1 MSKKIKL
8 LILIIMSMSV
18 YFIYNNTKDKT
29 INIISLGDSHTEG
42 ITSYGIKDYSYDDY
56 LKLFLKDHKI
66 NTNLEKYSSKDMTID
81 KMLFIIKNTNKIKKD
96 LRDSH
101 ILIINLGYN
110 DLLYKLISREKLENS
125 IYEIN
130 NDYHNLIKEIRKYY
144 HNQIIVIG
152 YSTNNIE
159 DYYQLKGITMLNN
172 VLKSNEEITY
182 IDTSS
187 LLKDD
192 KRYFSNPNS
201 NYPSNLAYMEISKK
215 IIKKLEKIRNI

>member
-29 INIISLGDSHTEG
+29 INIISLGDSHAEG

-66 NTNLEKYSSKDMTID
+66 NTNLEKYSSKDMSID

-130 NDYHNLIKEIRKYY
+130 RDYNNLIKEIRKYY

-159 DYYQLKGITMLNN
+159 DYYQVKGITMLNN

-182 IDTSS
+182 IDTVS

>member
-29 INIISLGDSHTEG
+29 INIISLGDSHAEG

-66 NTNLEKYSSKDMTID
+66 NTNLEKYSSKDMSID

-125 IYEIN
+125 IYEIYR
-130 NDYHNLIKEIRKYY
+130 DYNNLIKEIRKYY

-159 DYYQLKGITMLNN
+159 DYYQVKGITMLNN

-182 IDTSS
+182 IDTVS

>member
-29 INIISLGDSHTEG
+29 INIISLGDSHAEG

-110 DLLYKLISREKLENS
+110 DLLYKLISREKLDNS

-130 NDYHNLIKEIRKYY
+130 RDYNNLIKEIRKYY

-159 DYYQLKGITMLNN
+159 DYYQVKGITMLNN

-182 IDTSS
+182 IDTVS
-187 LLKDD
+187 LLKDN

-201 NYPSNLAYMEISKK
+201 NYPSNLAYIEISKK

>member
-29 INIISLGDSHTEG
+29 INIISLGDSHAEG

-66 NTNLEKYSSKDMTID
+66 NANLEKYSSKDMSID

-110 DLLYKLISREKLENS
+110 DLLYKLISREKLDNS

-130 NDYHNLIKEIRKYY
+130 RDYNNLIKEIRKYY

-159 DYYQLKGITMLNN
+159 DYYQVKGITMLNN

-182 IDTSS
+182 IDTAS
-187 LLKDD
+187 LLKDN

-201 NYPSNLAYMEISKK
+201 NYPSNLAYIEISKK

>member
-29 INIISLGDSHTEG
+29 INIISLGDSHAEG

-66 NTNLEKYSSKDMTID
+66 NTNLEKYSSKDMSID

-110 DLLYKLISREKLENS
+110 DLLYKLISREKLDNS

-130 NDYHNLIKEIRKYY
+130 RDYNNLIKEIRKYY

-152 YSTNNIE
+152 YSTNNID
-159 DYYQLKGITMLNN
+159 DYYQVKGITMLNN

>member
-29 INIISLGDSHTEG
+29 INIISLGDSHAEG

-110 DLLYKLISREKLENS
+110 DLLYKLISREKLDNS

-130 NDYHNLIKEIRKYY
+130 RDYNNLIKEIRKYY
-144 HNQIIVIG
+144 HNQIIIIG

-159 DYYQLKGITMLNN
+159 DYYQVKGITMLNN

-187 LLKDD
+187 LLRDD

>member
-29 INIISLGDSHTEG
+29 INIISLGDSHAEG

-66 NTNLEKYSSKDMTID
+66 NANLEKYSSKDMSID

-130 NDYHNLIKEIRKYY
+130 RDYNNLIKEIRKYY

-159 DYYQLKGITMLNN
+159 DYYQVKGITMLNN

-187 LLKDD
+187 LLRDD

>member
-29 INIISLGDSHTEG
+29 INIISLGDSHAEG

-66 NTNLEKYSSKDMTID
+66 NTNLEKYSSKDMSID

-110 DLLYKLISREKLENS
+110 DLLYKLISREKLDNS

-130 NDYHNLIKEIRKYY
+130 RDYNNLIKEIRKYY

-152 YSTNNIE
+152 YSANNIE
-159 DYYQLKGITMLNN
+159 DYYQVKGITMLNN

>member
-29 INIISLGDSHTEG
+29 INIISLGDSHAEG

-182 IDTSS
+182 IDTVS